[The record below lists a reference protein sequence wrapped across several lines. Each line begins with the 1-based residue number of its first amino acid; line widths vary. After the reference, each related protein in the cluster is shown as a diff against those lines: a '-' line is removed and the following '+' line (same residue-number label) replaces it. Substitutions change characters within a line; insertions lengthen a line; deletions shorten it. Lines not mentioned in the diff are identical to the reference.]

1 VVAATNRDLGEMVR
15 AGSFREDLFYRL
27 SVIHTVVPPLRAR
40 PSDIPILAEHFLA
53 RLRRQVARRV
63 SGFTREAL
71 AALAAHPWP
80 GNVRELRNAVERAIV
95 LGDGEL
101 IRVEDLPPL
110 LWGSSPPVAFTAPA
124 QQPVTVAAPLQAAA
138 PAAAR
143 SLRDLERDGIVAA
156 LAATGGNKAQAAA
169 ILEIDRSTLYKKIK
183 DYGIDA

>member
-1 VVAATNRDLGEMVR
+1 MVR
-15 AGSFREDLFYRL
+15 RGTFREDLFYRL
-27 SVIHTVVPPLRAR
+27 SVIHVVVPPLRAR
-40 PSDIPILAEHFLA
+40 PGDIALLAEHFLA

-63 SGFTREAL
+63 TGFSPHAMQAL
-71 AALAAHPWP
+71 SAHAWP

-95 LGDGEL
+95 LGEGEL
-101 IRVEDLPPL
+101 IRVEDLPPQL
-110 LWGSSPPVAFTAPA
+110 GNASAPPVAPPA
-124 QQPVTVAAPLQAAA
+124 MATPPAFAMAAPPAIPTMPAMPLAAA

-143 SLRDLERDGIVAA
+143 SLKELEREGIVAA